1 MQGCSANG
9 PAGHT
14 AGIRRMLQFRQK
26 DAAGL
31 GRVGWQ
37 EMAAREN
44 WKGCCWIGSG
54 RELNQDVN
62 SFTSKGNGK
71 EGTVRSHAVLAAT

>member
-1 MQGCSANG
+1 
-9 PAGHT
+9 
-14 AGIRRMLQFRQK
+14 MLQFRQK
-26 DAAGL
+26 DTAGL

-54 RELNQDVN
+54 RELNQDIN
-62 SFTSKGNGK
+62 SFIIV
-71 EGTVRSHAVLAAT
+71 EA